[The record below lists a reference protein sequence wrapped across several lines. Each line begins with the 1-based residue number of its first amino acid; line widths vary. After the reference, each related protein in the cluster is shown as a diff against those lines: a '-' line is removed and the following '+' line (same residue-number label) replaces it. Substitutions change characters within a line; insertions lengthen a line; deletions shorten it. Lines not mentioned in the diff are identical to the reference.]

1 MLQIGDTFK
10 DGSAVFKVK
19 KFGAD
24 GALVGSVTWY
34 AGAGT
39 PENYLLCDGS
49 AVSRTNYADLFAV
62 IGITYGAGD
71 GSTTF
76 NLPLL
81 TDSRFIEGS
90 NAPGTQHE
98 AGLPNIE
105 GSNRGSGH
113 SNSEDKNSVSSDNSL
128 YAKGAFWNGEYF
140 GVSGTGA
147 PDSYFRTLYFDASKA
162 DPIYGNSATVQPQ
175 SLTLRPLI
183 KYI

>member
-1 MLQIGDTFK
+1 MLQIGDTFQ
-10 DGSAVFKVK
+10 DGGAVFKVK

-62 IGITYGAGD
+62 IGTTYGAGD

-81 TDSRFIEGS
+81 TDNRFIEGS
-90 NAPGTQHE
+90 NTPGTQHE

-105 GSNRGSGH
+105 GSVSGDVLTTAF
-113 SNSEDKNSVSSDNSL
+113 NSST
-128 YAKGAFWNGEYF
+128 GAFT
-140 GVSGTGA
+140 VSNLNLTQSGNTYDTA
-147 PDSYFRTLYFDASKA
+147 YHRFQLNASLSSS
-162 DPIYGNSATVQPQ
+162 IYGNSNTVQPVA
-175 SLTLRPLI
+175 LTMRPII
-183 KYI
+183 KYT

>member
-1 MLQIGDTFK
+1 MLQIGDTFQ

-62 IGITYGAGD
+62 IGTTYGAGD
-71 GSTTF
+71 GSITF

-81 TDSRFIEGS
+81 TDNRFIEGS
-90 NAPGTQHE
+90 NTPGTQHE
-98 AGLPNIE
+98 AGLPNITGWIGYE
-105 GSNRGSGH
+105 YN
-113 SNSEDKNSVSSDNSL
+113 NSSL
-128 YAKGAFWNGEYF
+128 LGGAFYCKGHNVETIPG
-140 GVSGTGA
+140 GVTGA
-147 PDSYFRTLYFDASKA
+147 PQSTDDKVYFDASRSNTT
-162 DPIYGNSATVQPQ
+162 YSNSTTVQPR

>member
-1 MLQIGDTFK
+1 MLQIGDTFQ
-10 DGSAVFKVK
+10 DGGAVFKVK

-34 AGAGT
+34 AGADT

-62 IGITYGAGD
+62 IGTTYGAGD

-81 TDSRFIEGS
+81 TDNRFIEGS
-90 NAPGTQHE
+90 NTPGTQHD

-105 GSNRGSGH
+105 GEIQNNFYYYVATG
-113 SNSEDKNSVSSDNSL
+113 KV
-128 YAKGAFWNGEYF
+128 
-140 GVSGTGA
+140 TGA
-147 PDSYFRTLYFDASKA
+147 ITQPKPTIYRPQLSLGDSLSQSWLGFDASLSN
-162 DPIYGNSATVQPQ
+162 PIYGNSVTVQPQ

>member
-1 MLQIGDTFK
+1 MLQIGDTFQ

-24 GALVGSVTWY
+24 GALVGSVTCY

-62 IGITYGAGD
+62 IGTTYGAGD

-81 TDSRFIEGS
+81 TDNRFIEGS
-90 NAPGTQHE
+90 NTPGTQHD
-98 AGLPNIE
+98 AGLPNIVGKLYTCSE
-105 GSNRGSGH
+105 YDTANRIQEPTPLWKIERWPGPRSTITTSGSA
-113 SNSEDKNSVSSDNSL
+113 L
-128 YAKGAFWNGEYF
+128 AI
-140 GVSGTGA
+140 T
-147 PDSYFRTLYFDASKA
+147 FDASNVNA
-162 DPIYGNSATVQPQ
+162 AYGSSATVQPQ
-175 SLTLRPLI
+175 SLTLKPLI

>member
-1 MLQIGDTFK
+1 MLQIGDTFQ
-10 DGSAVFKVK
+10 DGGAVFKVK

-24 GALVGSVTWY
+24 GALIGSVTWY

-62 IGITYGAGD
+62 IGTTYGAGD

-76 NLPLL
+76 ALPNLIDRVVQGAA
-81 TDSRFIEGS
+81 T
-90 NAPGTQHE
+90 AGTYKK
-98 AGLPNIE
+98 AGLPNIK
-105 GSNRGSGH
+105 GSIPIIVNDTSYR
-113 SNSEDKNSVSSDNSL
+113 NADIT
-128 YAKGAFWNGEYF
+128 GAFVQEFTRALGYSNASANEWNR
-140 GVSGTGA
+140 VK
-147 PDSYFRTLYFDASKA
+147 FDASKSNS
-162 DPIYGNSATVQPQ
+162 IYGSSTTVQPQ

>member
-1 MLQIGDTFK
+1 MLQIGDTFQ

-24 GALVGSVTWY
+24 GALIGSVTWY

-62 IGITYGAGD
+62 IGTAYGAGN

-81 TDSRFIEGS
+81 TDNRFIEGS
-90 NAPGTQHE
+90 NTPGTQHE

-105 GSNRGSGH
+105 GYVTDKDQGVLQFDIGYKDDTFGGALIVEGSRTCPAWG
-113 SNSEDKNSVSSDNSL
+113 SSPGGCSD
-128 YAKGAFWNGEYF
+128 
-140 GVSGTGA
+140 TI
-147 PDSYFRTLYFDASKA
+147 RFDASKSNS
-162 DPIYGNSATVQPQ
+162 IYGSSNTVQPQ
-175 SLTLRPLI
+175 SVTLRPLI

>member
-62 IGITYGAGD
+62 IGTTYGAGD

-81 TDSRFIEGS
+81 TDNRFIEGS
-90 NAPGTQHE
+90 NIPGTQHE
-98 AGLPNIE
+98 AGLPNIT
-105 GSNRGSGH
+105 GSFEVLEASVM
-113 SNSEDKNSVSSDNSL
+113 EDRRKPTHNAL
-128 YAKGAFWNGEYF
+128 YADETFITSTRRG
-140 GVSGTGA
+140 
-147 PDSYFRTLYFDASKA
+147 DTLVRNIKPRVGLDASKA
-162 DPIYGNSATVQPQ
+162 DSIYGASATVQPQ

>member
-1 MLQIGDTFK
+1 MLQLGDTLQ
-10 DGSAVFKVK
+10 DGVAVFKVK

-49 AVSRTNYADLFAV
+49 AVSRTDYADLFAV
-62 IGITYGAGD
+62 IGTTYGAGD

-81 TDSRFIEGS
+81 TDNRFIEGS
-90 NAPGTQHE
+90 NVAGNQPK

-105 GSNRGSGH
+105 GYIIDKDQGVLQFDIGYEDDTFGGALIVEGTRTCPAWGSSLGGC
-113 SNSEDKNSVSSDNSL
+113 SD
-128 YAKGAFWNGEYF
+128 
-140 GVSGTGA
+140 TI
-147 PDSYFRTLYFDASKA
+147 RFDASKSNS
-162 DPIYGNSATVQPQ
+162 IYGSSTTVQPQ

>member
-1 MLQIGDTFK
+1 MLQIGDTFQ
-10 DGSAVFKVK
+10 DGGAVFKVK

-49 AVSRTNYADLFAV
+49 AISRKDYADLFAV
-62 IGITYGAGD
+62 IGTTYGAGD

-81 TDSRFIEGS
+81 TDGRFIEGS
-90 NAPGTQHE
+90 NIPGTQHE
-98 AGLPNIE
+98 AGLPNIDGKLYTCSE
-105 GSNRGSGH
+105 YDTANRIQEPTPLWKIERWPGPRPSIVTSGSA
-113 SNSEDKNSVSSDNSL
+113 L
-128 YAKGAFWNGEYF
+128 AI
-140 GVSGTGA
+140 T
-147 PDSYFRTLYFDASKA
+147 FDASKA
-162 DPIYGNSATVQPQ
+162 NAIYGNSVTVQPQ